1 MSPEPDATPTLR
13 PRHCNDARSKSTKV
27 QKNVFDF
34 TKKKDSSFKVST
46 GAWDA
51 MQSGDQ
57 RRYYVQNFPS
67 KKVKS

>member
-13 PRHCNDARSKSTKV
+13 PRHCNDACSKSTKV
-27 QKNVFDF
+27 QRNVFDLQE
-34 TKKKDSSFKVST
+34 KDSSFKVST